1 MLSQTIIPVLL
12 GLGCVVAAPARGFA
26 EELQQEFQQ
35 DSSDFSAATLTP
47 QQWRQ
52 RVEGSRRRSDEFV
65 AQARSHTI
73 HSIQS
78 DLENAELTDQLA
90 MNDAGLKPGDIVSTS
105 HGFILF
111 IGRDGAERRPDDF
124 QRIRKPKRNDFDR
137 RSAKNLSNWPHCG
150 KKPMALLFGPG
161 TGSYFKMT

>member
-1 MLSQTIIPVLL
+1 MLSRTIIPLLL

-35 DSSDFSAATLTP
+35 DSSDFSDATLTP

-52 RVEGSRRRSDEFV
+52 RVEDARRQSEAFV

-78 DLENAELTDQLA
+78 DLENAKLTDQLA
-90 MNDAGLKPGDIVSTS
+90 MNDPTLKAGDIVSTS
-105 HGFILF
+105 HGLLVFT
-111 IGRDGAERRPDDF
+111 GRDGAERRPDDF
-124 QRIRKPKRNDFDR
+124 QRIPQTQAERF
-137 RSAKNLSNWPHCG
+137 RS
-150 KKPMALLFGPG
+150 
-161 TGSYFKMT
+161 TVR

>member
-1 MLSQTIIPVLL
+1 LLSRTIISLLL
-12 GLGCVVAAPARGFA
+12 GLGYVVAAPARGFA

-35 DSSDFSAATLTP
+35 ESSDFSDATLPP

-52 RVEGSRRRSDEFV
+52 RVEDARRRSEEFV

-90 MNDAGLKPGDIVSTS
+90 MNDPSLKLGDIVSTS
-105 HGFILF
+105 HGLRIF

-124 QRIRKPKRNDFDR
+124 QRIPQTQANRF
-137 RSAKNLSNWPHCG
+137 RS
-150 KKPMALLFGPG
+150 
-161 TGSYFKMT
+161 TVR